1 MRAPSAQSV
10 SGSSDNHVLDWLPLL
25 ACHVDGDGRI
35 SYLNGNWASFS
46 GLDRRPG
53 ALNWTEL
60 IDGADRPLPCR
71 CPDALDYCIQRHVI
85 LRHHDGEPVETD
97 LHWQKLGLQEGGGWI
112 LFAHPEADFPLLQSG
127 LSRLSGVR
135 HAGER
140 AAGHAP
146 VSGLAAGRGS
156 AERGETAGEAPD
168 RAKGARDAGGRDA
181 GGRDTGG
188 HDTGKHDT
196 GASTADTLFEPA
208 SRAEGIT
215 GSLPLPPPGASLGA
229 KESRFLHTTRRPE
242 VGDEEGG
249 PTKDRLTGLPTWRAF
264 EGEAE
269 ALLAAAASKSRT
281 IGYLLVDIDYL
292 GDLNDLYGNDI
303 GDLVLRLVADRLT
316 LLTAGGGLMTRSGD
330 DEFTVLITGEVS
342 PETLAA
348 HAQALLSFVDLPI
361 RIGTQQI
368 TFGLSIGAALFPQ
381 DGDTLARL
389 QHHAV
394 LAVNDVK
401 ARGRGGYRLF
411 DPGMVRPGDGV
422 TAQSNLIRR
431 MLRDDRIYP
440 AYQAMVRLSD
450 NRIIGAEALM
460 RWKHEGGQVSGP
472 EAFPEIFRSY
482 DLATRV
488 SARVHE
494 RVFQDL
500 VQWQRMGIMPPHI
513 SINVAPVEFMQ
524 DDYAEKLLARL
535 DRFGL
540 PAKLI
545 ELELTEHVLYQ
556 NSDQFIHRALTQL
569 RRAGMRITLDDF
581 GTGYSSLSF
590 LRDFPVSSIKIDRS
604 FIRQICTEASMEVI
618 VEAIIRFGQA
628 VSVDV
633 VAEGVETAE
642 QLAMLRRIGCPVA
655 QGYLFSPPVVSSR
668 FAALLGGSRLL
679 PL

>member
-1 MRAPSAQSV
+1 MRACSEQSA
-10 SGSSDNHVLDWLPLL
+10 SGSDNHVLDWLPLL
-25 ACHVDGDGRI
+25 ACHVDSDGRI

-46 GLDRRPG
+46 GLDRKPG
-53 ALNWTEL
+53 VLNWTEL
-60 IDGADRPLPCR
+60 IDGADRPLSCL

-85 LRHHDGEPVETD
+85 LRHHNGEPVETD

-135 HAGER
+135 PAGHGTAGRVADEGVATGSGETGSEVPDRDKGERDKGEHAG
-140 AAGHAP
+140 G
-146 VSGLAAGRGS
+146 
-156 AERGETAGEAPD
+156 
-168 RAKGARDAGGRDA
+168 
-181 GGRDTGG
+181 
-188 HDTGKHDT
+188 
-196 GASTADTLFEPA
+196 TLFEPA
-208 SRAEGIT
+208 SRPEGIA
-215 GSLPLPPPGASLGA
+215 GSLPLSPLPPPGASLGA
-229 KESRFLHTTRRPE
+229 KESRFLHTTSRPE
-242 VGDEEGG
+242 DGSEEGG

-269 ALLAAAASKSRT
+269 VLLEAAAAKST
-281 IGYLLVDIDYL
+281 TAGYLLVDIDYL
-292 GDLNDLYGNDI
+292 GDLNDLYGYDI

-316 LLTAGGGLMTRSGD
+316 LLTAEDGVMTRSGD
-330 DEFTVLITGEVS
+330 DEFTVLITGAVS

-348 HAQALLSFVDLPI
+348 HAQALLSFVDLPV

-368 TFGLSIGAALFPQ
+368 TFGLSIGAALFPR

-394 LAVNDVK
+394 LAVNDIK

-431 MLRDDRIYP
+431 MLCDNRIYP

-472 EAFPEIFRSY
+472 EAFPDIFRSY

-556 NSDQFIHRALTQL
+556 NSDQYIHRALTQL

-604 FIRQICTEASMEVI
+604 FIRQICTEPSIEVI

-655 QGYLFSPPVVSSR
+655 QGYLFSPPVASSR

-679 PL
+679 PS

>member
-1 MRAPSAQSV
+1 MRARSEQSV
-10 SGSSDNHVLDWLPLL
+10 SGSDNHVLDWLPLL

-53 ALNWTEL
+53 VLNWTEL

-85 LRHHDGEPVETD
+85 LRRHNGEPVETD

-127 LSRLSGVR
+127 LSRLFVAR
-135 HAGER
+135 PAGEH
-140 AAGHAP
+140 AAGHTP
-146 VSGLAAGRGS
+146 VSGLAAGRGA
-156 AERGETAGEAPD
+156 AERGKAAGEALD
-168 RAKGARDAGGRDA
+168 RARGAHDEGGS
-181 GGRDTGG
+181 DTGG
-188 HDTGKHDT
+188 HDAGEHDT
-196 GASTADTLFEPA
+196 GASTADTPFEPA
-208 SRAEGIT
+208 SRAKGIT

-229 KESRFLHTTRRPE
+229 KESRFLHMTHRPE
-242 VGDEEGG
+242 AGSEEGG

-269 ALLAAAASKSRT
+269 ALLAAAAAKNAT
-281 IGYLLVDIDYL
+281 VGYLLVDIDYL
-292 GDLNDLYGNDI
+292 GDLNDLYGYDI
-303 GDLVLRLVADRLT
+303 GNLVLRLVADRLT
-316 LLTAGGGLMTRSGD
+316 LLTAGDGLITRSGD
-330 DEFTVLITGEVS
+330 DEFTVLTTGEVS

-389 QHHAV
+389 QHNAV

-411 DPGMVRPGDGV
+411 DPAMVRPGDGV
-422 TAQSNLIRR
+422 TAQSNLIRH
-431 MLRDDRIYP
+431 MLREDLVYP

-460 RWKHEGGQVSGP
+460 RWKHEGGKVSGP

-604 FIRQICTEASMEVI
+604 FIRQICAEASMEVI

-655 QGYLFSPPVVSSR
+655 QGYLFSPPVASSR